1 MTVKT
6 KTAAVSLGLACALL
20 LACALAAAPAQ
31 ANRNL
36 LDQAFLK
43 TSTALP
49 VAPPPEGQIE
59 GACGL
64 ALSPAGNLHVAD
76 YYHRAIYAFSSIGD
90 YLSEL
95 ELPGSN
101 PVFGVNTLDAVCGLA
116 FNSGGALYANEW
128 HEGVL
133 RLTPSEQVFD
143 EAEST
148 GVALDAAGNL
158 YANDRTYVA
167 VYEPSGAPVEVA
179 GEPLRIGEG
188 SLVDGFGLA
197 VAAGRVYVAD
207 ASSNSV
213 KVYEPA
219 VNPAVPVATINP
231 GFSSLT
237 DAALAVDSSNGH
249 LLVVDNIQP
258 NFEHP
263 KSAVYEFTSAGALL
277 GKLPGSPVHGEPSGI
292 VAAPDGTLYVTDGN
306 SEESNV
312 FKYSPYSASI
322 VSPSGSGGAG
332 ALAGGPA
339 QGQAAAAGATSSGP
353 TGAKAGAAGGSR
365 GDRAFA
371 KRGRGQTELV
381 QKGPI
386 RVAVSGGLAPTRLPR
401 HGTAP
406 INVTIGGQISST
418 DPDTPPQLRTV
429 SFAFNRAGHLETRG
443 LPRCGLADIDPSTTR
458 QALEACRSSLVGE
471 GRFSAAVRLPEQS
484 PFPSAGKV
492 LAFNGILHGRPVLLA
507 HIYGDKPVPT
517 SVVLPLEIHQ
527 GKGRFATRFDA
538 SLASLTGD
546 WGYVT
551 GISLR
556 LGRKYRSHG
565 ERRSFLSAGCPAP
578 KGFPGALFPLA
589 KASFSFVGGK
599 TLTATLTRDCT
610 VRR

>member
-36 LDQAFLK
+36 LVQALLK
-43 TSTALP
+43 TSTGPPA
-49 VAPPPEGQIE
+49 VPPPEGQVE

-64 ALSPAGNLHVAD
+64 ALSPGGNLHVAD
-76 YYHRAIYAFSSIGD
+76 YYHRAIYAFSSLGN
-90 YLSEL
+90 YQSEL

-116 FNSGGALYANEW
+116 FDSGGALYANEW
-128 HEGVL
+128 HVGVL

-148 GVALDAAGNL
+148 GVAVDAAGNV
-158 YANDRTYVA
+158 YADDRTYVA
-167 VYEPSGAPVEVA
+167 VYEPSGDPVEVA
-179 GEPLRIGEG
+179 GEALRIGEG

-213 KVYEPA
+213 KVYEP
-219 VNPAVPVATINP
+219 VVDPAVPVATINP

-237 DAALAVDSSNGH
+237 DAALAVDPSNGH
-249 LLVVDNIQP
+249 LLVVDNTQP

-263 KSAVYEFTSAGALL
+263 KAAVYEFTSAGALL

-306 SEESNV
+306 GEDSNV
-312 FKYSPYSASI
+312 FKYSPYSAAI
-322 VSPSGSGGAG
+322 LSPSGSGGAG
-332 ALAGGPA
+332 ALAGGS
-339 QGQAAAAGATSSGP
+339 GQDQVTAEAAPSRPSGAT
-353 TGAKAGAAGGSR
+353 TGGVR

-371 KRGRGQTELV
+371 KRGKGQTELV

-492 LAFNGILHGRPVLLA
+492 LAFNGTLHGRPVLLA

-527 GKGRFATRFDA
+527 GKGRFATRLDA

-556 LGRKYRSHG
+556 LGRKYSSHG

-578 KGFPGALFPLA
+578 EGFPGALFALA